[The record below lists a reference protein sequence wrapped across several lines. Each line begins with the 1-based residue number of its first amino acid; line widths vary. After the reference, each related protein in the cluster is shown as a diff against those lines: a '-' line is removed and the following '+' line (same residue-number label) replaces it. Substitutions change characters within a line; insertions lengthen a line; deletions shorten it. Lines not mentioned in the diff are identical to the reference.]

1 MERQVAAQRDYGSIH
16 PASLVGQGLF
26 PCSPSKPSVVV
37 TARTLEYYRVL
48 FLRCPRLSIQPFV
61 KTLCDIHGVPY
72 RSYLG
77 QQFSICFDL
86 YLDVLSRIK
95 TRVKK
100 VLGRNGSNWRL
111 ENACPACEYNLEGE
125 KELKFKMMC
134 CMDGNDSLKRV
145 HRKGARV
152 DEGGNEVPGCGPS
165 RERMDSRTGGGDYY
179 LMREEV
185 DAFSKALS
193 QDIVDELSEKDT
205 PCSPRWKNMND
216 KATASMW
223 GVFDETGVFL
233 CLCRHGFVLLIAD
246 MVKSGEQ
253 TRAKYALA
261 IVDRLIDTLGE
272 RLAVGYDIGCGF
284 KTTVSKSAI
293 GPKAR
298 EKQYTSLV
306 GTFHGH
312 AHCRLC
318 QTDHLGTYVEGNG
331 LEDSEGCERFFS
343 KSNTL
348 ASSVRHASIF
358 HRRQAIAA
366 FAEHMDD
373 FETYAQLTT
382 FLLNNYKQALKIC
395 SGYTLLLHDMR
406 GLGIDR
412 ESRFLE
418 WLAEEKAYLTGLKR
432 QPTEETL
439 QMEYYQSLVGLE
451 KADFE
456 LQQATKAWV
465 AERPAGVP
473 LNVAAGTTR
482 GLETKRRHALETRE
496 DLRTQCQLLEQK
508 LGVARQWMPGSPEWE
523 DAKKRV
529 ELAQYQKC
537 VDKLE
542 SLVVAR
548 LFELTRM
555 NMSQTGYKLRK
566 HIGKALQARS
576 QAIRTAL
583 TNFNAAAAALK
594 PPRRQLD
601 WEQVVE
607 CTFLADFD
615 LLRDVRQDVR
625 GKRWAE
631 PHVRMVMDRYF
642 KIVRAREEIE
652 RLNVEIRR
660 VATYLDDEDHL
671 LLTKAEELAPT
682 DPDLAHQ
689 VLVYHRRRER
699 FYDLHWK
706 RLHEIAKLPGFS
718 GTLRPGTG
726 KLSRKDGQEHSE
738 DEATN
743 VEEEEANEDFEEA
756 ESIMRV
762 ALDTQNM
769 DSFNVP

>member
-16 PASLVGQGLF
+16 PASLIGQGLF

-100 VLGRNGSNWRL
+100 VLGRNSSNWRL

-145 HRKGARV
+145 HRKGAAV
-152 DEGGNEVPGCGPS
+152 DEGGNEVPGCSPS
-165 RERMDSRTGGGDYY
+165 RERMDSRIGGGDYY
-179 LMREEV
+179 LTREEV
-185 DAFSKALS
+185 DSFSKALS

-253 TRAKYALA
+253 AKYALA

-272 RLAVGYDIGCGF
+272 RLAVGYDIGYGF
-284 KTTVSKSAI
+284 KTTISKSAI
-293 GPKAR
+293 GLKAR
-298 EKQYTSLV
+298 EKQYTSL
-306 GTFHGH
+306 
-312 AHCRLC
+312 
-318 QTDHLGTYVEGNG
+318 TDHLGTYVEGNG

-343 KSNTL
+343 KSNAL

-382 FLLNNYKQALKIC
+382 FLLNNYKQALEIC

-439 QMEYYQSLVGLE
+439 QMEYYQSL
-451 KADFE
+451 
-456 LQQATKAWV
+456 
-465 AERPAGVP
+465 
-473 LNVAAGTTR
+473 
-482 GLETKRRHALETRE
+482 

-508 LGVARQWMPGSPEWE
+508 LGVARRWVPGSLEWE
-523 DAKKRV
+523 DTKKRV
-529 ELAQYQKC
+529 EMAQYQKC

-542 SLVVAR
+542 SLVVTR

-555 NMSQTGYKLRK
+555 NMSQT
-566 HIGKALQARS
+566 GKALQARS

-652 RLNVEIRR
+652 RLNMEIRR
-660 VATYLDDEDHL
+660 VATYLDDEDNF

-682 DPDLAHQ
+682 DPDLAYQ

-718 GTLRPGTG
+718 GTLRPGIG
-726 KLSRKDGQEHSE
+726 KLSRKGKLPRVRSNESTGSDGQEHSE

-756 ESIMRV
+756 ENIMRV
-762 ALDTQNM
+762 ALDTRNT
-769 DSFNVP
+769 DSFNTLHKSIGVCCDKMEQTR